1 MQEGIPV
8 PQIMGGVYNAG
19 LKNVKNNLKKVI
31 QSGLLFFYA
40 RIKGRKQKTLFNLKI
55 EKAMKKLLTT
65 IVMLTT
71 TLMVFAQTIEEQ
83 AEKAGN
89 EAFAGAMIRNIL
101 LIVGGIVI
109 YSVIKSGKTKKEDQ
123 QSK

>member
-1 MQEGIPV
+1 
-8 PQIMGGVYNAG
+8 
-19 LKNVKNNLKKVI
+19 
-31 QSGLLFFYA
+31 
-40 RIKGRKQKTLFNLKI
+40 
-55 EKAMKKLLTT
+55 MKKLLTT